1 MMRPSVP
8 GNRFFGIQSEKA
20 RGRGHC
26 QAVRRLAAWFW
37 ERCISWARRW
47 GGARRLTRLFPIV
60 LPTKCLSAGSVGS
73 LL

>member
-8 GNRFFGIQSEKA
+8 GNRFSGSQSEKA

-37 ERCISWARRW
+37 ERWVSRVGRRDET
-47 GGARRLTRLFPIV
+47 RRLTRLFPIV
-60 LPTKCLSAGSVGS
+60 WLEKCVSAGSVGS